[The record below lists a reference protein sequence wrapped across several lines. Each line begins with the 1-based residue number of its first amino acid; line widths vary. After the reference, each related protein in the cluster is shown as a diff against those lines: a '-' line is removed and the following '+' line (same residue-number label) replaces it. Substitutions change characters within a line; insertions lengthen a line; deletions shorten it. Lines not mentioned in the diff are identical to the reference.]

1 MDKTKK
7 FEAVVKYLKNE
18 IDYNQLGDV
27 LVGEKDIDFFNEDNY
42 QKYKKE
48 KMELLK
54 DSEFYQYLIDNDCLV
69 SAMKEFATAD
79 ILSYYL
85 NIRNIQS
92 DEESI
97 ERKQLLDTIVSL
109 PDKAKLDILNCMEEE
124 EGDYEDIIYNPITS
138 GMDVEVL
145 KTIILSLS
153 EEERIKFLINP
164 INRDLHFT
172 RIKNTKDRIEIFNSL
187 SEENKLRIFS
197 EYTTITYED
206 WTYEFIPFLDGAH
219 DLYGKLVKENL
230 NNNSKMAML
239 KNEENKYDYILEIL
253 RNSHYRLYRLSR
265 TNYFNHENKLIDIIL
280 DLNTE
285 QRLEIL
291 RSSENEY
298 DSLLQILRKDGIQD
312 IFFSIEFI
320 NDEVIDLL
328 NKYLLNETDNK
339 KTILG
344 EKLKRLGSIDE
355 RVLSVY
361 RFELIDYLQNESDEK
376 IQFLEDNL
384 RRLKNI
390 NEDILDTC
398 EFRMLTEEYK
408 DLGTKLDA
416 ITCDSNVQ
424 KNILNLS
431 DNGYKILVKVLDILE
446 KDNIQ
451 EWIPIIDNFL
461 KGLNNKKYED
471 LLKSIE
477 GQELTDEEITRKLVY
492 ILSSPENIFD
502 IKSIKE
508 VENFNRIEY
517 VEKIRRGEIKTSY
530 INSLD
535 EIEKLQLCVLEKKYG
550 QSLEESIR
558 LLKTYGKDLDEFEL
572 SDERD
577 VKIKEYLESIR
588 NILNTYNKRTLEE
601 LYNSKENLQDNYL
614 FSNIIESEFRAYFSR
629 QFDKELYKLKDENII
644 NVDLPLAQGIPIYDS
659 GENFMIELTSLGAYS
674 QYDVN
679 ANFYDEWNRKLIK
692 SHGFC
697 TTPIANNNIATAK
710 IDYLTLG
717 FNDFAENSLLL
728 SAPWDIVSSKAN
740 KVMNTSQSIKDGR
753 ILYDIPHKLIDNIRH
768 THPEN
773 VRERRSLNKG
783 NVYKKQPAYVV
794 YIPAIPLEKY
804 MELQKQGKL
813 NDRNERNK
821 LLIEYTQDDKIWEN
835 SVRASREFSTEAD
848 NGQIKPLPVV
858 IIDRTYI
865 AIKEKE
871 KIDDLERRF
880 RETGNPDLINRIIV
894 DSENNRTGNTFCN
907 EIRDKLFSPQILQD
921 RIARIEAII
930 QELEIKDKQT
940 AKECKQMLIKTTL
953 EEEQKYEC
961 FDYDKTLKTARGY
974 NHNEYINKWFEK
986 YNEPDDIVRFR
997 EQCLGKDGKQQVAKV
1012 VKEIEEMSE
1021 YQDKGIHSKRH
1032 IQDVVLFSYMI
1043 ANKENKLDDECK
1055 SLLLEATKYHDSG
1068 RSEEF
1073 HNGRRVDGK
1082 EEHAIYSTRVAKTH
1096 LREQGME
1103 ESKIAMINVAILYHE
1118 HKEKNINEFDE
1129 KEFQK
1134 MCLKFGVKE
1143 EDIKNTRLMCKYL
1156 KDADALDRTR
1166 FEGEASL
1173 NPRYL
1178 RTDTAKSLI
1187 GEARRINE
1195 RYRELDR
1202 QNEKKSVIH
1211 IIDEDE
1217 LKENNNRVS
1226 EKERREATEVLNEI
1240 MKNKEE
1246 KELNDN
1252 G

>member
-18 IDYNQLGDV
+18 IDYNQLGDE
-27 LVGEKDIDFFNEDNY
+27 LLEGKDIDFFNHDNA
-42 QKYKKE
+42 QKYKQE
-48 KMELLK
+48 KMKLLK
-54 DSEFYQYLIDNDCLV
+54 DPEFYQYLIDNDCLV
-69 SAMKEFATAD
+69 SAMKEFIDAD

-92 DEESI
+92 DEEAI
-97 ERKQLLDTIVSL
+97 ERKQLIDTIISL

-124 EGDYEDIIYNPITS
+124 ESDYGDIVYNPITS
-138 GMDVEVL
+138 GMDDEVL

-164 INRDLHFT
+164 VNRDLHFK
-172 RIKNTKDRIEIFNSL
+172 RMENTKDKIEIFNSL
-187 SEENKLRIFS
+187 SEENKLKIFS
-197 EYTTITYED
+197 EYTTITFED
-206 WTYEFIPFLDGAH
+206 DTYKFIPFIDK
-219 DLYGKLVKENL
+219 DLKIFIKENL
-230 NNNSKMAML
+230 NNDSKITVL
-239 KNEENKYDYILEIL
+239 RNEGNKYDYILNIL
-253 RNSHYRLYRLSR
+253 RNSRSHFSR
-265 TNYFNHENKLIDIIL
+265 TNYFNHENDLIDIIL

-312 IFFSIEFI
+312 IFFSIELI

-328 NKYLLNETDNK
+328 NKYILNETDDK

-376 IQFLEDNL
+376 IQFLENNL
-384 RRLKNI
+384 RRLKDI

-398 EFRMLTEEYK
+398 EFKMLTEEYK

-416 ITCDSNVQ
+416 ITCDSKVQ
-424 KNILNLS
+424 KNILTLS
-431 DNGYKILVKVLDILE
+431 DNGYQILVKALDIVE
-446 KDNIQ
+446 KDNIKD
-451 EWIPIIDNFL
+451 WIPIIDNLL

-477 GQELTDEEITRKLVY
+477 GQKLTNEETTRKLVY

-502 IKSIKE
+502 IKSIEE
-508 VENFNRIEY
+508 VENFNREEY
-517 VEKIRRGEIKTSY
+517 VEKIRRGEIKNNY
-530 INSLD
+530 ISNLD

-577 VKIKEYLESIR
+577 EKIKEYLESIR
-588 NILNTYNKRTLEE
+588 NILNTYDRRTLEE

-614 FSNIIESEFRAYFSR
+614 FSNIIESEIRAYFAR
-629 QFDKELYKLKDENII
+629 QFNKELYQVKDENMI
-644 NVDLPLAQGIPIYDS
+644 NIDLPLAQGIPIYDS

-674 QYDVN
+674 NYNVN
-679 ANFYDEWNRKLIK
+679 ANFYDEWNRKLIQ

-717 FNDFAENSLLL
+717 FNNFAESSLLL
-728 SAPWDIVSSKAN
+728 SAPWDIVSSQAN
-740 KVMNTSQSIKDGR
+740 KVMNTSQNIKDGR

-773 VRERRSLNKG
+773 VRERRTLNKG
-783 NVYKKQPAYVV
+783 NVHKKQPAYVV

-804 MELQKQGKL
+804 IELQKQGKL

-821 LLIEYTQDDKIWEN
+821 LLIDYTKDDKIWEN
-835 SVRASREFSTEAD
+835 SVRASRDFSTETD
-848 NGQIKPLPVV
+848 NGEEKTLPIV

-871 KIDDLERRF
+871 KIDNLEKKF

-907 EIRDKLFSPQILQD
+907 EIREELFSPQILQD
-921 RIARIEAII
+921 RIARIEETI
-930 QELEIKDKQT
+930 QEIEKKDKQI
-940 AKECKQMLIKTTL
+940 AKQCKQMLIKTTL

-961 FDYDKTLKTARGY
+961 FGYNKTLKTERGY
-974 NHNEYINKWFEK
+974 NHNEYINRWIEE
-986 YNEPDDIVRFR
+986 YNRPDDIVEFR
-997 EQCLGKDGKQQVAKV
+997 KQCLGKDGKQQVAKI
-1012 VKEIEEMSE
+1012 VKEIEEMPE

-1032 IQDVVLFSYMI
+1032 IQDVALFSYMI

-1055 SLLLEATKYHDSG
+1055 NLLLEAAKYHDSG
-1068 RSEEF
+1068 RNEEF

-1096 LREQGME
+1096 LKEQGME
-1103 ESKIAMINVAILYHE
+1103 ESKIAMINVVILYHE
-1118 HKEKNINEFDE
+1118 HSEKNKNEFDE

-1134 MCLKFGVKE
+1134 MCLRFGVKE
-1143 EDIKNTRLMCKYL
+1143 EDVNNTRLMCKYL

-1166 FEGEASL
+1166 FQGKASL

-1195 RYRELDR
+1195 RYRELDK

-1217 LKENNNRVS
+1217 FKENNNRVS

-1246 KELNDN
+1246 KE
-1252 G
+1252 